1 LKIITEIIK
10 TDWFLD
16 KENFEGTVSFRG
28 EKGGVIQAFS
38 YGIEFQ
44 IGQNTELELDSIGAE
59 LEWNV
64 IFSKNQGKEIRVE
77 QKGNWEYEA
86 YGKILSVNP
95 VVIDF
100 GEFKLNTENWTTDEK
115 VIGEYIYWKIDRLD
129 I

>member
-1 LKIITEIIK
+1 MKIITEIIK